1 MYDVNIPVDLK
12 ISWLT
17 IFMISTLGFAYTVG
31 ASVGIDTFSK
41 CDKFKG
47 KSVQEGLNKWLI
59 ATLGVSIAI
68 PVTLF
73 LTKMFDDETP
83 VFMIL
88 YALLGIIG
96 MSVALNWSTNC
107 DNADPSSKSTLGMSL
122 ASFLCALLGGIFMMY
137 SSR

>member
-1 MYDVNIPVDLK
+1 MSEGTVPVDLN

-17 IFMISTLGFAYTVG
+17 IFMISSLGFAYTVG

-73 LTKMFDDETP
+73 LAKMFEDETP
-83 VFMIL
+83 IFMIL
-88 YALLGIIG
+88 YALLGIVG
-96 MSVALNWSTNC
+96 MSAALNWSMNC
-107 DNADPSSKSTLGMSL
+107 KNADPSSKSTLGMSL
-122 ASFLCALLGGIFMMY
+122 SSFLCALLGGIFMIA
-137 SSR
+137 SNR